1 MQNSIYVENNINM
14 DKEKRGLNAD
24 SDWKTRKK
32 YKKQVDDPKKKTG
45 QWKLNEEALDTCIL
59 FEELAQRK
67 RWTCHEKDN
76 ILRI

>member
-1 MQNSIYVENNINM
+1 VKIFILGIRGKNMQNSIYVENNINM

-45 QWKLNEEALDTCIL
+45 
-59 FEELAQRK
+59 
-67 RWTCHEKDN
+67 
-76 ILRI
+76 